1 MTHNP
6 PARPPADATTSM
18 TFYLGTHQPGWL
30 ATAGVPLF
38 VSRTRIHQTRRPR
51 RRTYP
56 RAITR
61 WAMDSGGFTE
71 LQRFGR
77 WRHTAAHYAEEVRF
91 IAEQVG
97 RMDWVAPQDW
107 MCEPIV
113 INGGTIGPLRF
124 AGTGLS
130 VVEHQHRTV
139 TNLLELRAL
148 APNMP
153 WVPVLQG
160 WTLTDYLQCVDLY
173 QRADVD
179 LTREPLVGL
188 GSVCRRQATDEA
200 TRIVTT
206 LAGLGLRLHG
216 FGFKTLGLRSCAHA
230 LASSDSLA
238 WSYDARRKPPM
249 PGHTHRNCAN
259 CQPYAL
265 RWRTRLLASLPVWQ
279 QPDLFNAGEPS
290 HAA

>member
-1 MTHNP
+1 MTTP
-6 PARPPADATTSM
+6 RPAM

-38 VSRTRIHQTRRPR
+38 VSRTRIHQSRRPR

-71 LQRFGR
+71 LQRFGG
-77 WRHTAAHYAEEVRF
+77 WRHTPAQYAAEVRH
-91 IAEQVG
+91 IAAEIG

-113 INGGTIGPLRF
+113 IRGGTAGPIQF

-130 VVEHQHRTV
+130 VAEHQRRTV
-139 TNLLELRAL
+139 GNLLELRAL
-148 APNMP
+148 APELP

-160 WTLTDYLQCVDLY
+160 WTLSDYLRCVDLY
-173 QRADVD
+173 GRAGID
-179 LTREPLVGL
+179 LTGEPLVGL
-188 GSVCRRQATDEA
+188 GSVCRRQATQEA

-238 WSYDARRKPPM
+238 WSYDARRKPAM
-249 PGHTHRNCAN
+249 TGHTHRNCAN
-259 CQPYAL
+259 CQLYAL
-265 RWRTRLLASLPVWQ
+265 RWRHALLKNLPPWH
-279 QPDLFNAGEPS
+279 QPELT
-290 HAA
+290 AAA